1 MISFAVR
8 SHCIV
13 APGDLGYADFTAG
26 RSAVVRLSE
35 QFPVRVGAPI
45 PDSVCRPDPD
55 ARPIVPRGVALAIEA
70 CHRLDYDP
78 DAHYGLVLALPS
90 LRSEPEYIGRSLD
103 AVEDPSGLTPLL
115 SYFADAPLAHV
126 ADHVGI
132 DGPRVR
138 VDTACASGSDALIVA
153 HQWLEAGAI
162 EDVIVVAS
170 SAMLNPIIVAG
181 FNNLG
186 ALNRDDDLRASR
198 PFDLK
203 RNGFVMGEGAAA
215 MWLSSRS
222 QATAPGYLSGY
233 GQSMNATHMTGVP
246 DDIGTMLRACTSA
259 LASVPNLEKDLAYVS
274 AHGTSTRLN
283 DAAEIRVYRELLGE
297 GRGMVPISSLKSMI
311 GHCLGASS
319 LIEAC
324 VCMDVLTHGE
334 APPTINLEHPDPESG
349 LDFVPNESR
358 EVSGDFV
365 LSNAFGFGGHNSSL
379 LFSRGPV

>member
-1 MISFAVR
+1 MTSFAVR
-8 SHCIV
+8 SHSIV
-13 APGDLGYADFTAG
+13 APGDLAYSDFISG
-26 RSAVVRLSE
+26 RSAVVRLPE
-35 QFPVRVGAPI
+35 EFPVRVGAPI
-45 PDSVCRPDPD
+45 PDDVCGPRPD
-55 ARPIVPRGVALAIEA
+55 AQRIMPRGIALALEA
-70 CHRLDYDP
+70 CDRLEYDP
-78 DAHYGLVLALPS
+78 DAHYGLVLALPT
-90 LRSEPEYIGRSLD
+90 LRAEPEHIELSLD
-103 AVEDPSGLTPLL
+103 AVEDPDGLTPLH
-115 SYFADAPLAHV
+115 SFFADAPLAHV
-126 ADHVGI
+126 AKHLAV

-138 VDTACASGSDALIVA
+138 VDTACASGSDALIFA
-153 HQWLEAGAI
+153 HQWLEAGAV
-162 EDVIVVAS
+162 EDVIIVAS
-170 SAMLNPIIVAG
+170 TAMLNPFAVAG

-186 ALNRDDDLRASR
+186 TLNRDDDLSASR
-198 PFDLK
+198 PFDSA

-222 QATAPGYLSGY
+222 HPRAPGYLSGY

-246 DDIGTMLRACTSA
+246 DDIGVMLRACSSA
-259 LASVPNLEKDLAYVS
+259 LAGMPDMEQDLAYIS

-297 GRGMVPISSLKSMI
+297 GRGSVPISSLKSMI

-324 VCMDVLTHGE
+324 VCLDVLAHGT
-334 APPTINLEHPDPESG
+334 APPTINLEHPEPESD

-379 LFSRGPV
+379 LFSREPV